1 LGIGFSNKSFDLLEG
16 IRDNNNRAWFHAN
29 KAEIKEHCQ
38 DPFAFLLV
46 CLTQELSDHSI
57 RLSGGKQTMF
67 RLNRDVRFAKNKDP
81 YNFHVSGT
89 LTRSGQKNE
98 QGGLIYLR
106 LDPTGGRLGA
116 GSWGLNAKRMG
127 LIRDH
132 VLDNAKRFET
142 MTEALESKG
151 LYFNQDD
158 VLKNMPRGYSEH
170 VDHDLAWALRMKNF
184 AVHKAMTREIWVS
197 DDIVDHIVGFI
208 RQVTPILEFASIGVD
223 KKD

>member
-1 LGIGFSNKSFDLLEG
+1 MGIGFSNKSFDLLEG
-16 IRDNNNRAWFHAN
+16 IRDNNNREWFHAN
-29 KAEIKEHCQ
+29 KADIKEHCQ

-127 LIRDH
+127 RIRDH
-132 VLDNAKRFET
+132 ILENSNRFERLA
-142 MTEALESKG
+142 EALESEG
-151 LYFNQDD
+151 FYFNQDD
-158 VLKNMPRGYSEH
+158 VLKNMPRGYNED
-170 VDHDLAWALRMKNF
+170 VDHDLALSL
-184 AVHKAMTREIWVS
+184 I
-197 DDIVDHIVGFI
+197 HI
-208 RQVTPILEFASIGVD
+208 
-223 KKD
+223 